1 MNFFK
6 NFLSSCLGTVAG
18 LFVCIFLIIAII
30 SASSGSDSAVVESGS
45 VLRLRL
51 DIPLTELEAED
62 PLAGLIPGAAEQ
74 SAGLLQLLEA
84 IRKAAADDHIEG
96 IYLNTSSLP
105 AGMAAVE
112 EIREALA
119 EFRAGGKWVVAYADD
134 YSERAYL
141 LASVAD
147 EVYLN
152 PHGMVEF
159 NGLASEV
166 MFFKR
171 ALDKLEI
178 NAQVFRVGEFKSA
191 VEPFIRE
198 DLSPE
203 NRRQITELLQGLEV
217 GMISRISQSRGIDS
231 ARLRQISKNMLVR
244 NAAQAVEY
252 KLVDSLLYE
261 DQVHGALRKR
271 LGLDED
277 DRIPFLKYDDFRNTY
292 KTGEDGKANEIAV
305 IVADGEI
312 MPGKG
317 DAGVVGSS
325 TIAEAFRRA
334 RKSEKVKAVVLRIN
348 SPGGSFTASDD
359 MWREISLTAAKKPV
373 IASMSDVAASGGYY
387 LAMACDT
394 IVARPGTITGSIGVF
409 SVIFDLSGFLGNKLG
424 ITSQEVKTG
433 AVGNPTVTRPLTDLE
448 KSIFQTQTDEVYG
461 IFTRKA
467 AEGRHMNEEDLK
479 KVAGGRVWT
488 GDQAHGHGL
497 VDVLGGFDEAV
508 KIAAEAAAVGE
519 DYHLDFYPKPKTILE
534 RLVEAGESQVWSD
547 DPVGRLAGPEEK
559 LLLQQWNRLQR
570 YSGVQARMPF
580 EFRVY

>member
-6 NFLSSCLGTVAG
+6 TFLSSCLGTVAA
-18 LFVCIFLIIAII
+18 LFLCLILFIALIAISSSPE
-30 SASSGSDSAVVESGS
+30 SAPIESGS

-51 DIPLTELEAED
+51 DLPLTEIEVED
-62 PLAGLIPGAAEQ
+62 PLAGVIPGAAEQ
-74 SAGLLQLLEA
+74 SAGLLQLVEA
-84 IRKAAADDHIEG
+84 IRKAAEDDHIEG

-112 EIREALA
+112 EIREALSG
-119 EFRAGGKWVVAYADD
+119 FKAGGKWIIAYADD

-147 EVYLN
+147 EVFLN

-191 VEPFIRE
+191 VEPFLRE

-203 NRRQITELLQGLEV
+203 NRRQITELLYGLEA
-217 GMISRISQSRGIDS
+217 GMISKVSQSRGIDT
-231 ARLRQISKNMLVR
+231 AQLGQISRNMLVR
-244 NAAQAVEY
+244 NAAQAVEFN
-252 KLVDSLLYE
+252 LVDSLLYE
-261 DQVHGALRKR
+261 DQVHDALRKR
-271 LGLDED
+271 LGLDKD
-277 DRIPFLKYDDFRNTY
+277 DRIPFLKYDDFRSSY
-292 KTGEDGKANEIAV
+292 QTGADGKANEIAV

-325 TIAEAFRRA
+325 TMAEAFRRA

-359 MWREISLTAAKKPV
+359 MWREITLTAKEKPV

-433 AVGNPTVTRPLTDLE
+433 QVGNLTVTRPLTDLE
-448 KSIFQTQTDEVYG
+448 KSIFQTQTEEVYG

-467 AEGRHMNEEDLK
+467 AEGRHMREEDLR

-488 GDQAHGHGL
+488 GDQAQSHGL
-497 VDVLGGFDEAV
+497 VDVLGGFEEAV
-508 KIAAEAAAVGE
+508 RIAAVKAGVVE
-519 DYHLDFYPKPKTILE
+519 DYHLDFYPKPKTVLE

-547 DPVGRLAGPEEK
+547 DPIGRLAGPEEK
-559 LLLQQWNRLQR
+559 VLLQQWRRLQR

-580 EFRVY
+580 EFNIE